1 MVFVLTCVAK
11 DERPWRQLC
20 TKYYPEAGN
29 FEIVYLNP
37 SSPLEKSHDIRQLG
51 YPETAL
57 SLYAVFLGKLRAPPI
72 EASCVFEPLYA
83 SSTDNLP
90 DESIVQTLYQ
100 SPLIGGMHFSYW
112 SSTGEIRTDVP
123 ETLTY
128 RLVSDLC
135 VVHEVKIRPFQG
147 KNLLQLGEMLQ

>member
-1 MVFVLTCVAK
+1 MMFCLKCAAK
-11 DERPWRQLC
+11 DERLWRQLC
-20 TKYYPEAGN
+20 TKYCPEAGD
-29 FEIVYLNP
+29 FEIVYLNQRG
-37 SSPLEKSHDIRQLG
+37 SLEKPHDIRQLG

-72 EASCVFEPLYA
+72 ETSCVFEPLYA

-90 DESIVQTLYQ
+90 EESIVQTLYQ

-135 VVHEVKIRPFQG
+135 VVHEVKIRPFRG
-147 KNLLQLGEMLQ
+147 KNFLQLG